1 MTAQTATDDGA
12 EPGAAFW
19 RFSLSVYGQEG
30 VPDICL
36 ALQDAHGVDVNML
49 LYLLFRATGG
59 AALDADEIARLDAAL
74 ARWRD
79 AVVRPL
85 RGVRRALKGEALAR
99 IAADEDRLRQRVK
112 SAELE
117 AERLQ
122 QMALARLGAEMA
134 GTAQAPDAAMGT
146 AWRAYGGHLSADL
159 PEAALAGLVRAIR
172 AARPD
177 GAEA

>member
-1 MTAQTATDDGA
+1 MTTHSTTGDGA

-59 AALDADEIARLDAAL
+59 VALDAGEIARLDAAL
-74 ARWRD
+74 APWRD

-85 RGVRRALKGEALAR
+85 RGVRRALKAEALAR
-99 IAADEDRLRQRVK
+99 IAADDDRLRQRIK

-134 GTAQAPDAAMGT
+134 GTAQAPGAARGA
-146 AWRAYGGHLSADL
+146 AWRAYGAHLGADL
-159 PEAALAGLVRAIR
+159 PEAALARLARAIG

>member
-1 MTAQTATDDGA
+1 MTVHGASGDVA

-19 RFSLSVYGQEG
+19 RFSLSVYGQQG

-59 AALDADEIARLDAAL
+59 TALDADEIARLDAAL
-74 ARWRD
+74 APWRD
-79 AVVRPL
+79 EVVRPL
-85 RGVRRALKGEALAR
+85 RGVRRGLKDAALAR
-99 IAADEDRLRQRVK
+99 IAADDDRLRQRIK

-122 QMALARLGAEMA
+122 QMALARLGAAMG
-134 GTAQAPDAAMGT
+134 GTESEPDAAMGS
-146 AWRAYGGHLSADL
+146 AWRAYGAHLGSDL
-159 PEAALAGLVRAIR
+159 PDSAVSGLSRAIR
-172 AARPD
+172 TALPD
-177 GAEA
+177 DADV